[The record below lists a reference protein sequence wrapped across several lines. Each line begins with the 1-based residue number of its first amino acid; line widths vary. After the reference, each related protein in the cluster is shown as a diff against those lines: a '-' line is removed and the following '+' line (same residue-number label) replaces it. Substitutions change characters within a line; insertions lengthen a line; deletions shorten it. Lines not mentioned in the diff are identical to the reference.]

1 MDKSLRGRSFDLRQ
15 LEYFCAVARSG
26 SFTKAAEEV
35 GVAQS
40 SLSEQIAKVSSD
52 TGNALASLRSIVD
65 ALTENLT
72 SASAES
78 GRIAQL
84 IEERYL
90 TFELRLDAA
99 ETRADSARTAQ
110 TETLQNALLALTH
123 RFDEAEKRFHETLNG
138 LKTSLAEAAKRS
150 DPARAETSADT
161 RPASPQP
168 HPIRETVLPATSVST
183 RSADYLAQT
192 RRAAKPVSQVAPDGT
207 KPNAST
213 VAQGGMRR
221 ATKPAA
227 LAITVFLL
235 AAAGILTH
243 HYITRPVGPSASS
256 PRGQAIAQ
264 SVEPSSSALNRLLA
278 KAEADD
284 ASAQFLLGVQLLQ
297 KGNPAANASEA
308 AAWLH
313 KAAGSGLAIAQ
324 YRLAVLY
331 EKGHG
336 VPRDSDQAAAWYLS
350 AAKLG
355 NRLAMHN
362 LGVAYANG
370 NGVRQSYEDAAHWF
384 QAAADLGLVASQF
397 NLGVL
402 YERGFGVP
410 ASLEEAYEWYAIAAA
425 NGDADSQAR
434 LSVLAAQL
442 RPADRIAAER
452 NAKTFKTHPLVPAA
466 NEAPALRQIAS

>member
-1 MDKSLRGRSFDLRQ
+1 
-15 LEYFCAVARSG
+15 
-26 SFTKAAEEV
+26 
-35 GVAQS
+35 
-40 SLSEQIAKVSSD
+40 
-52 TGNALASLRSIVD
+52 
-65 ALTENLT
+65 
-72 SASAES
+72 
-78 GRIAQL
+78 
-84 IEERYL
+84 
-90 TFELRLDAA
+90 
-99 ETRADSARTAQ
+99 
-110 TETLQNALLALTH
+110 
-123 RFDEAEKRFHETLNG
+123 
-138 LKTSLAEAAKRS
+138 
-150 DPARAETSADT
+150 
-161 RPASPQP
+161 
-168 HPIRETVLPATSVST
+168 
-183 RSADYLAQT
+183 
-192 RRAAKPVSQVAPDGT
+192 
-207 KPNAST
+207 
-213 VAQGGMRR
+213 MRR

-256 PRGQAIAQ
+256 HRGQAIAQ

-313 KAAGSGLAIAQ
+313 KAAGSDLAIAQ

-410 ASLEEAYEWYAIAAA
+410 ASLEQAYEWYAIAAA
-425 NGDADSQAR
+425 NHRPGCRCWLPSFVRRTGSPPRGTRRPSRRTPWSQPPMKR
-434 LSVLAAQL
+434 LHLGKSL
-442 RPADRIAAER
+442 REGGSER
-452 NAKTFKTHPLVPAA
+452 
-466 NEAPALRQIAS
+466 EC